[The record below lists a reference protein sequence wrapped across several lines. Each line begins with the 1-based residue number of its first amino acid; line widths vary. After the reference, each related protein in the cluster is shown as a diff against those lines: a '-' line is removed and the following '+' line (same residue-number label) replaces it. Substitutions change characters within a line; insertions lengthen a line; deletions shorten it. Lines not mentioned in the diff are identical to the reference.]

1 MSYVLPH
8 EQPGMTFIK
17 VPSELFGRFNK
28 SGVLVFWEWCQQQ
41 FGPPTNCRYGQPA
54 TEFYWGVVPGPG
66 YTMFFADPK
75 QATLFALRWA

>member
-75 QATLFALRWA
+75 QATLFALRWS